1 MVGGHAGARDHERR
15 AVEVGRIVAAGAH
28 VDAEPLQ
35 SLEIAA
41 QPLARRGV
49 REANA
54 RALGDEHPGGRD
66 PGDPGADHQGM
77 LPLEHGHPSPPRARK
92 SA

>member
-1 MVGGHAGARDHERR
+1 MAAR
-15 AVEVGRIVAAGAH
+15 AH

-35 SLEIAA
+35 GLEIA

-54 RALGDEHPGGRD
+54 RALGDEHPRGRD
-66 PGDPGADHQGM
+66 PGDPRADHQGM
-77 LPLEHGHPSPPRARK
+77 LPAEHGHPSPPRARK